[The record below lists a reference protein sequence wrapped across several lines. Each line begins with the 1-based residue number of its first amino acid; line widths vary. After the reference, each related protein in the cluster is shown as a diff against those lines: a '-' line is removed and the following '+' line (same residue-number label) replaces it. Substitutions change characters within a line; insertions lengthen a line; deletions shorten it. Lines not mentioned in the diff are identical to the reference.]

1 MKGAVLPLLNHK
13 MSIQLPQCNSAVRAH
28 IESRPNALN
37 TRLIV
42 AMVMLLLR
50 SSFEIWDFFTP
61 IRSPNCSWV
70 RFCLFNELVKR
81 VVVVPKTIACAEVDA
96 CDMDSMR

>member
-1 MKGAVLPLLNHK
+1 MVNHKMKGAVLPLLNHK

-50 SSFEIWDFFTP
+50 SSFEIWDSSLLYAHL
-61 IRSPNCSWV
+61 IV
-70 RFCLFNELVKR
+70 LG
-81 VVVVPKTIACAEVDA
+81 
-96 CDMDSMR
+96 

>member
-1 MKGAVLPLLNHK
+1 MVNHKMKGAVLPLLNHK

-70 RFCLFNELVKR
+70 RFCFMMVKIL
-81 VVVVPKTIACAEVDA
+81 K
-96 CDMDSMR
+96 